1 MSHSCNG
8 LPIFSI
14 AAANQSI
21 NQSATQSI
29 NSSHLCDNQLVSI
42 VLLNQPIKS
51 TNLQKI
57 SSNNIH
63 QCGCFPCCSEFGSTR
78 WALLLDNEQ
87 CLDVSWWFSV
97 FISCTDSC
105 PWSSSPK
112 QSVAAVWKVSPL
124 QKPGA
129 LTLQENF
136 SLNRKWNFQKTWC
149 TLSNTLQEIFSEN
162 TKWNFQKTWC
172 SSGKLL
178 TE

>member
-1 MSHSCNG
+1 MAFQSSQSQ
-8 LPIFSI
+8 LL
-14 AAANQSI
+14 NQSI

-63 QCGCFPCCSEFGSTR
+63 QCGCFPCCSEFDSTR

-112 QSVAAVWKVSPL
+112 QSVAAVLKVSPL
-124 QKPGA
+124 QKPA
-129 LTLQENF
+129 
-136 SLNRKWNFQKTWC
+136 
-149 TLSNTLQEIFSEN
+149 
-162 TKWNFQKTWC
+162 
-172 SSGKLL
+172 KLRP
-178 TE
+178 